1 MNKPQPQSALPTR
14 TPRRTFLN
22 RLWAAIGLFAGVE
35 LGWIGTTMLR
45 FRSKNQPEAPTGTVI
60 DAGTIQ
66 QYKPGTITPVPQG
79 RVYIACLEDGGYLA
93 LSSTCTHLGCSLPW
107 VEKEHKFIC
116 PCHGSTFDL
125 RGVVLTAPA
134 TRALDIHPLRIENG
148 VLKVDISR
156 SVRRS
161 SFDPAQVVRV

>member
-1 MNKPQPQSALPTR
+1 M
-14 TPRRTFLN
+14 
-22 RLWAAIGLFAGVE
+22 
-35 LGWIGTTMLR
+35 
-45 FRSKNQPEAPTGTVI
+45 I